1 MDEIADRYTA
11 IVTPSAIDVAP
22 KGTGTG
28 SSDFNAMWTALHMP
42 VINVPG
48 FKGEDDMPVGLS
60 LVTSRFRDEHLL
72 QVARQV
78 GGLFAAKGGD
88 I

>member
-1 MDEIADRYTA
+1 
-11 IVTPSAIDVAP
+11 
-22 KGTGTG
+22 
-28 SSDFNAMWTALHMP
+28 MP